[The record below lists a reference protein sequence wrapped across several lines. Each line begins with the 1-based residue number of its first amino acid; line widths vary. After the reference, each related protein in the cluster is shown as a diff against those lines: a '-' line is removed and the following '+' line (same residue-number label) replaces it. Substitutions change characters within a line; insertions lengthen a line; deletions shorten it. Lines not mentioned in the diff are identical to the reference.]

1 MIITNPRIIDGT
13 ARLKQALLQVNPD
26 DLPLHDYNRYYLKKH
41 LAYLDYNLYINGLIL
56 QQVMQHRPDA
66 GVLVDYG
73 CGTGLLGF
81 LAWFCTDAHVVFAD
95 NYPQACEDLPH
106 IAAALGIHN
115 RYEVLCGDSETIIGQ
130 MKTAPDAVM
139 SRDVVEHIYK
149 LGSFFSRMSQAF
161 PNAIQVHNTAAN
173 AYNVL
178 RKKEFRH
185 IHDTAEFKG
194 DPGNQKDSDSKE
206 AFYSLRK
213 AMITEKYAYLKPSV
227 IEHIARMTRGM
238 AQKEIIHAVDAYLQ
252 SEITPIQDKYPHN
265 TCDPR
270 NGNWAERL
278 LYFGEYRI
286 KAAPAY
292 TCHFSGVLYNTA
304 HANLLKQ
311 KTTALLNFV
320 IRSSGKSGRYIWPSF
335 TLLLLPVHETKKHRA

>member
-13 ARLKQALLQVNPD
+13 ARLRQVLLQIDPD
-26 DLPLHDYNRYYLKKH
+26 ALPMHGYNRYYLKKH
-41 LAYLDYNLYINGLIL
+41 LAYLDYNLYINGLVL
-56 QQVMQHRPDA
+56 QHVLQNRPHA
-66 GVLVDYG
+66 AVLIDYG

-106 IAAALGIHN
+106 IAAALGINN
-115 RYEVLCGDSETIIGQ
+115 RFEVLCGDTQTIFGQ
-130 MKTAPDAVM
+130 LKLAPDAVM

-149 LGSFFSRMSQAF
+149 LGSFFCQVAKAY

-173 AYNVL
+173 AYNVF
-178 RKKEFRH
+178 RKKEFRQ
-185 IHDTAEFKG
+185 IHDTAEYKG

-206 AFYSLRK
+206 PFYALRK
-213 AMITEKYAYLKPSV
+213 AIIAKKYTYLKPSV
-227 IEHIARMTRGM
+227 VEHIARMTRGK
-238 AQKEIIHAVDAYLQ
+238 AQNDIIHAVDDYLR
-252 SEITPIQDKYPHN
+252 SDIIPIKDKHPHN

-278 LYFGEYRI
+278 LYFGEYRQ

-292 TCHFSGVLYNTA
+292 NSYFGGVLYNTA
-304 HANLLKQ
+304 QANLLKQ
-311 KTTALLNFV
+311 KTTGLLNFV
-320 IRSSGKSGRYIWPSF
+320 IRSSGKFGRYIWPSF
-335 TLLLLPVHETKKHRA
+335 TLLLLPVNEHKKDRA